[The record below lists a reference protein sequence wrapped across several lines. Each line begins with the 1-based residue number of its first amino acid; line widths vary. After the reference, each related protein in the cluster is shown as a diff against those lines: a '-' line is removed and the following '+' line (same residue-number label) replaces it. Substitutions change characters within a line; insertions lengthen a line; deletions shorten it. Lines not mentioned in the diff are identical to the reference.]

1 MFARRVQVRQEDVPP
16 PASKVGRA
24 LTVKGV
30 LDTDGELY
38 VHGIVCGRINAH
50 RLILGSQGS
59 VEGDV
64 VATDVLIE
72 GRLTGRVFALNVTLE
87 SSANI
92 TGKIFHTNATVAK
105 GARVDG
111 RMPWRPPG
119 YFATL
124 DQLPETR

>member
-1 MFARRVQVRQEDVPP
+1 MFARHAQARQDSAPL

-38 VHGIVCGRINAH
+38 VHGNVLGRINAH
-50 RLILGSQGS
+50 RLILGSLGS

-64 VATDVLIE
+64 VATDVVIQ
-72 GRLTGRVFALNVTLE
+72 GRLTGRIFARNVTLE

-92 TGKIFHTNATVAK
+92 TGKIFHTTATVAE

-111 RMPWRPPG
+111 RMPWRPPS
-119 YFATL
+119 YFETL
-124 DQLPETR
+124 DQLPEAR

>member
-1 MFARRVQVRQEDVPP
+1 MFARRAQAHQDEPQ

-24 LTVKGV
+24 LTVTGV

-38 VHGIVCGRINAH
+38 VHGNVFGRINAH
-50 RLILGSQGS
+50 RLILCPLGS
-59 VEGDV
+59 VEGDI
-64 VATDVLIE
+64 VATDVRIE
-72 GRLTGRVFALNVTLE
+72 GRLTGRVFAPNVTLE

-111 RMPWRPPG
+111 RMPWRPVN
-119 YFATL
+119 YFETL
-124 DQLPETR
+124 DQLPDTR

>member
-1 MFARRVQVRQEDVPP
+1 MFARHPQARPEDDPL

-24 LTVKGV
+24 LRITGV

-38 VHGIVCGRINAH
+38 VHGSVHGRINAY
-50 RLILGSQGS
+50 RLILSSLGS

-64 VATDVLIE
+64 VANDVFIE
-72 GRLTGRVFALNVTLE
+72 GRLKGRVFATNVTLE
-87 SSANI
+87 STANI
-92 TGKIFHTNATVAK
+92 IGKIFHTNATVAK
-105 GARVDG
+105 GARVEG
-111 RMPWRPPG
+111 RMPWRPQS

>member
-1 MFARRVQVRQEDVPP
+1 MFARPQARQEDAPL

-38 VHGIVCGRINAH
+38 VHGNVCGRINAH
-50 RLILGSQGS
+50 RLVLCPLGS

-72 GRLTGRVFALNVTLE
+72 GRLTGRIFATNVTLE

-92 TGKIFHTNATVAK
+92 TGNIFHTTATVAK
-105 GARVDG
+105 GARVEG
-111 RMPWRPPG
+111 RMPWRPPS
-119 YFATL
+119 YFETL
-124 DQLPETR
+124 DQLPEKR

>member
-1 MFARRVQVRQEDVPP
+1 MFARRVQVLQEVVPL
-16 PASKVGRA
+16 PASKIGRA
-24 LTVKGV
+24 LKVKGV

-38 VHGIVCGRINAH
+38 VHGNVYGRINAH
-50 RLILGSQGS
+50 RLILGSLGS

-64 VATDVLIE
+64 VATHVLIE

-111 RMPWRPPG
+111 RMPWRPPS

-124 DQLPETR
+124 EQLPETR